1 VLVANLDA
9 TIRTIPDFPKQ
20 GIQFKDITTLLR
32 EPVSLRQAVDDMLR
46 PFADQRIDKIVG
58 IESRGFIFATAMAY
72 KIGAGFVPI
81 RKPGKLPA
89 TTIRQEYELEYGSD
103 AVEIHVDAITPGEQ
117 VLLVDDLLATG
128 GTAEASVAML
138 QRLEAKII
146 GLSFLIELDFL
157 AGREKLSGQNVH
169 AVLHY

>member
-1 VLVANLDA
+1 
-9 TIRTIPDFPKQ
+9 
-20 GIQFKDITTLLR
+20 
-32 EPVSLRQAVDDMLR
+32 MLR